1 MIDGPKWELMLDTL
15 MDLVGRICHIDPV
28 WIVAFVVLQENE
40 VAEKCNTVMMV
51 C

>member
-1 MIDGPKWELMLDTL
+1 MIDGLKLELMLDSL
-15 MDLVGRICHIDPV
+15 PGLLGRICHIDPV
-28 WIVAFVVLQENE
+28 WIVVFVVRRENG